1 MTSMIEFDLPGR
13 ISVAGENALVP
24 FLRQNPDAPLRISAT
39 RLRRLDTPLVQ
50 TLLAA
55 AADRRRRG
63 TGVVLAGLS
72 AAQADQLTALG
83 VTTATLPMELAE

>member
-1 MTSMIEFDLPGR
+1 MIDFDLPER
-13 ISVAGENALVP
+13 VSVAGDNALVP
-24 FLRQNPDAPLRISAT
+24 FLRQHPDAPLRIHAN

-63 TGVVLAGLS
+63 IDFVLTGLS
-72 AAQADQLTALG
+72 SAQADQLAALG
-83 VTTATLPMELAE
+83 VTTAVLPMELAE